1 MAWKIHDSF
10 FFSIKVSQ
18 YHSLRGFE
26 TGRADSSTSDSR
38 FVFGNRFS
46 EGAEDSKA
54 GVAPGMAVGMVE
66 VWISRQM
73 RHGRLLRPGPAAVLR
88 PRHGRAPRRRPWGGA
103 GGVQRLE
110 FSLKFMR
117 SLFQWMLHGKNYEL
131 SRKWPWQMCKYD
143 MVNPLNTGLV
153 TYRSFTKRWT
163 SL

>member
-1 MAWKIHDSF
+1 MAGKIHDSF

-66 VWISRQM
+66 V
-73 RHGRLLRPGPAAVLR
+73 
-88 PRHGRAPRRRPWGGA
+88 
-103 GGVQRLE
+103 
-110 FSLKFMR
+110 
-117 SLFQWMLHGKNYEL
+117 
-131 SRKWPWQMCKYD
+131 
-143 MVNPLNTGLV
+143 
-153 TYRSFTKRWT
+153 
-163 SL
+163 